1 MDGFRLPL
9 PLLERLRILTTR
21 LILVICS
28 PVALDL
34 SLLNMSRKRSF
45 EKKKANRLILVVSCL
60 SFSLYLTQFFF
71 FQRWPRGK
79 EKYACF
85 RGMNN
90 ESLSQNSKRR
100 KLHEK
105 KARQW
110 FSSPIQ
116 IPSSPTSSIEVM
128 TLTPTIT
135 RSKGKGKIG
144 KNVWDDPTTALGLAH
159 NLITDEELKACRL
172 FRLMD

>member
-1 MDGFRLPL
+1 
-9 PLLERLRILTTR
+9 
-21 LILVICS
+21 
-28 PVALDL
+28 
-34 SLLNMSRKRSF
+34 
-45 EKKKANRLILVVSCL
+45 
-60 SFSLYLTQFFF
+60 
-71 FQRWPRGK
+71 
-79 EKYACF
+79 
-85 RGMNN
+85 MNN

-116 IPSSPTSSIEVM
+116 IPSSPTPSIEVM